1 MKAEPGLWAS
11 LDMNCYAGGRSTI
24 DGVELENL
32 QRNSRLGATIV
43 YPFGGG
49 HAIKAGYSA
58 GALAGLDKTFQ
69 IFQISYPRLRQES
82 DGLLARIFHEFVR

>member
-1 MKAEPGLWAS
+1 
-11 LDMNCYAGGRSTI
+11 MNYHAGGRSTI

-43 YPFGGG
+43 NPFGGG

-58 GALAGLDKTFQ
+58 GALADSDKTFQ
-69 IFQISYPRLRQES
+69 LFHISYPRLR
-82 DGLLARIFHEFVR
+82 